1 VSHNKQPD
9 DGYSLIEIMVTVL
22 ILSILV
28 LIAVATYSFTITTTR
43 RVTCEANR
51 RLLDTA
57 AAVYQGAHDAPP
69 TTLED
74 LEPYVTNLESAETCP
89 GDNTTELRYDE
100 DLGRVVCDYHE

>member
-1 VSHNKQPD
+1 
-9 DGYSLIEIMVTVL
+9 LIEIMVTVL

-43 RVTCEANR
+43 RVACEANR

-69 TTLED
+69 TALDD
-74 LEPYVTNLESAETCP
+74 LEPYVTNLESAQTCP